1 MLINTNLDDSLA
13 EKIDYLLKTT
23 QLTLSDIL
31 KNSVNLYYELTRV
44 SPADRLNAF
53 EEAGFIGCGE
63 GDAHLSVNYKNDL
76 RELME
81 QKYGHG

>member
-1 MLINTNLDDSLA
+1 
-13 EKIDYLLKTT
+13 LKAT

-31 KNSVNLYYELTRV
+31 KNAVNSYYELIRV
-44 SPADRLNAF
+44 SPADKLKAF

-63 GDAHLSVNYKNDL
+63 GDADLSVNYKNDL

-81 QKYGHG
+81 QKHGHG